1 MINTPASSYNQPYQN
16 KSIAFS
22 IDKLQQHAEIREL
35 WPNDWEEYKRLR
47 LEWLQDTPE
56 AFGGSY
62 EQENERED
70 REWIERLAKPDRKTM
85 GVYVDDKLVAIMTI
99 IQGLVFPDGTSDM
112 DYNFLAGV
120 YTDPLYRGTGT
131 SLKLL
136 DTLLDYTK
144 KHFPARKCLLCVN
157 SKKYD
162 ALMPAQKL
170 YEKAGFHIYENNEL
184 LHKLDKKLDKMY
196 MMILDRS
203 DEGHA
208 W

>member
-1 MINTPASSYNQPYQN
+1 MRNAIWSENGDSPRAGAA
-16 KSIAFS
+16 KIF
-22 IDKLQQHAEIREL
+22 IDALQQQAEIREL

-85 GVYVDDKLVAIMTI
+85 GVYVDDKLVAIMTML
-99 IQGLVFPDGTSDM
+99 QGLHFPDSTSDM
-112 DYNFLAGV
+112 DYNFLVAV
-120 YTDPLYRGTGT
+120 YTDPVYRGTGT

-136 DTLLDYTK
+136 ESLLDYTK
-144 KHFPARKCLLCVN
+144 KHFPAKKCILCVN

-162 ALMPAQKL
+162 ALIPAQKL
-170 YEKAGFHIYENNEL
+170 YEKAWFHMYENQEL
-184 LHKLDKKLDKMY
+184 LHKFGEKLHKMH
-196 MMILDRS
+196 MMLLER
-203 DEGHA
+203 
-208 W
+208 